1 MRRGGWC
8 CIRDGCI
15 SMSRTDDE
23 HGPLVDLGRER
34 PQVPARAR
42 NLSPIVPRASI
53 AGRALVAVVAIMTF
67 LASITT
73 GAVLLVSASAA
84 EWQSEVASEITV
96 QVRPSAGRDLDR
108 DAAAVT
114 EAMRAQSGILEIR
127 PFTKAESAKLL
138 EPWLG
143 SGLSFDDLPVPR
155 VIVARVQP
163 GASLDLAALRA
174 RVTQVAPSASVDD
187 HRAWIERMRSMS
199 GATVLAGIG
208 ILALVIVA
216 TIISVSFA
224 TRGAMAANRPIVEV
238 LHFVGAG
245 DRYIANRFLRHF
257 LRLGLQ
263 GGVIGGGAAMLGFGF
278 SESIAGWFA
287 GTPVGDQFA
296 ALLGTFSL
304 RPSGYLVLAAQ
315 AVLIAAITAW
325 ASRRTL
331 FATLDDID

>member
-1 MRRGGWC
+1 
-8 CIRDGCI
+8 
-15 SMSRTDDE
+15 
-23 HGPLVDLGRER
+23 GRER

-73 GAVLLVSASAA
+73 GTVLLVSASAA
-84 EWQSEVASEITV
+84 EWQSEVASEITI
-96 QVRPSAGRDLDR
+96 QVRPTPSRDLDR
-108 DAAAVT
+108 DATAV
-114 EAMRAQSGILEIR
+114 ADAVRGQSGILDVR
-127 PFTKAESAKLL
+127 PFSREESAKLL

-143 SGLSFDDLPVPR
+143 SGLSLDDLPVPR
-155 VIVARVQP
+155 VIIARVQP
-163 GASLDLAALRA
+163 GTTLDLAALRG
-174 RVTQVAPSASVDD
+174 RVTQVAPTASVDD
-187 HRAWIERMRSMS
+187 HRAWIERMGAMS
-199 GATVLAGIG
+199 GAPGFAGLG
-208 ILALVIVA
+208 ILALVIIA

-257 LRLGLQ
+257 LRLGLE
-263 GGVIGGGAAMLGFGF
+263 GGLIGGGVAMLAFGF
-278 SESIAGWFA
+278 SESIAGWFS
-287 GTPVGDQFA
+287 GTPVGDQFV

-315 AVLIAAITAW
+315 AGLIAAITAW

>member
-1 MRRGGWC
+1 M
-8 CIRDGCI
+8 
-15 SMSRTDDE
+15 
-23 HGPLVDLGRER
+23 DLGHER

-42 NLSPIVPRASI
+42 NMSPIVPRASI
-53 AGRALVAVVAIMTF
+53 SGRALVAVVAIMTF

-73 GAVLLVSASAA
+73 GTVLLVSASAA
-84 EWQSEVASEITV
+84 EWQSEVASEITIQVRPQAGRDLERDAVAAAEAMRTQPGIV
-96 QVRPSAGRDLDR
+96 QVRP
-108 DAAAVT
+108 
-114 EAMRAQSGILEIR
+114 
-127 PFTKAESAKLL
+127 FTKDESAKLL

-143 SGLSFDDLPVPR
+143 SGLSIEELPVPR
-155 VIVARVQP
+155 VIVARVAP
-163 GASLDLAALRA
+163 GTTLDLATLRS
-174 RVTQVAPSASVDD
+174 RVTLAAPTATVDD
-187 HRAWIERMRSMS
+187 HRAWIERMRSMT
-199 GATVLAGIG
+199 GATVFAGIG

-245 DRYIANRFLRHF
+245 DTYIANRFLRHF
-257 LRLGLQ
+257 LRLGLE
-263 GGVIGGGAAMLGFGF
+263 GGLIGGGAAMLGFGF
-278 SESIAGWFA
+278 SESIASWFS

-304 RPSGYLVLAAQ
+304 PPSGYLVLALQ
-315 AVLIAAITAW
+315 AGLIGAITAW

>member
-1 MRRGGWC
+1 
-8 CIRDGCI
+8 
-15 SMSRTDDE
+15 MSRIDE
-23 HGPLVDLGRER
+23 ERPLVDLGQER
-34 PQVPARAR
+34 PQLPARAR
-42 NLSPIVPRASI
+42 NMSPIVPRASI
-53 AGRALVAVVAIMTF
+53 SGRALVAVVAIMTF

-73 GAVLLVSASAA
+73 GTVLLVSASAA
-84 EWQSEVASEITV
+84 EWQSEVGSEITI
-96 QVRPSAGRDLDR
+96 QVRPQGGRDTER
-108 DAAAVT
+108 DVAAAAD
-114 EAMRAQSGILEIR
+114 AMRAQPGIVEVR
-127 PFTKAESAKLL
+127 PFSREESVKLL

-143 SGLSFDDLPVPR
+143 SGLSLDELPVPR
-155 VIVARVQP
+155 VIVARLQP
-163 GASLDLAALRA
+163 GTTLDLAALRA
-174 RVTQVAPSASVDD
+174 RVTQAAPTASVDD
-187 HRAWIERMRSMS
+187 HRAWIERMRSMT
-199 GATVLAGIG
+199 GATVFAGIG

-245 DRYIANRFLRHF
+245 DRYIADRFFRHF
-257 LRLGLQ
+257 LRLGLE
-263 GGVIGGGAAMLGFGF
+263 GGLIGGGIAMLGFGF
-278 SESIAGWFA
+278 SESIAGWFS

-304 RPSGYLVLAAQ
+304 QPSGYLALAVQ

>member
-1 MRRGGWC
+1 
-8 CIRDGCI
+8 
-15 SMSRTDDE
+15 MSRTGDA
-23 HGPLVDLGRER
+23 HGTLVDLGYDR

-73 GAVLLVSASAA
+73 GAVLLVNASAA
-84 EWQSEVASEITV
+84 EWQSEVASELTI
-96 QVRPSAGRDLDR
+96 QVRPVSGRDLDR
-108 DAAAVT
+108 DAAAVA
-114 EAMRAQSGILEIR
+114 EAMRAQPGIVEIR
-127 PFTKAESAKLL
+127 PFTKDESAKLL

-143 SGLSFDDLPVPR
+143 SGLSLDDLPVPR

-163 GASLDLAALRA
+163 GTVPDLAALRS
-174 RVTQVAPSASVDD
+174 RMTQVAPTASVDD
-187 HRAWIERMRSMS
+187 HRAWIERMRTMT
-199 GATVLAGIG
+199 GATVLAGVG
-208 ILALVIVA
+208 ILALMIIA

-245 DRYIANRFLRHF
+245 DHYIANRFLRHF

-263 GGVIGGGAAMLGFGF
+263 GGVIGGGAAMLAFGF
-278 SESIAGWFA
+278 SESIAGWFS

-304 RPSGYLVLAAQ
+304 RPTGYLALAAQ
-315 AVLIAAITAW
+315 AVLIAAVTAW
-325 ASRRTL
+325 ASRRTV

>member
-1 MRRGGWC
+1 
-8 CIRDGCI
+8 
-15 SMSRTDDE
+15 MSRMDDE
-23 HGPLVDLGRER
+23 HGPLVDLGTER

-42 NLSPIVPRASI
+42 NMSPIVPRASI
-53 AGRALVAVVAIMTF
+53 SGRALVAVVAIMTF

-84 EWQSEVASEITV
+84 EWQSEVASEITM
-96 QVRPSAGRDLDR
+96 QVRPQAGRDLER
-108 DAAAVT
+108 DVIAAA
-114 EAMRAQSGILEIR
+114 EAMRTQPGIVQVK
-127 PFTKAESAKLL
+127 PFTKDESARLL

-143 SGLSFDDLPVPR
+143 SGLSIEQLPVPR

-163 GASLDLAALRA
+163 GTTLDLAGLRS
-174 RVTQVAPSASVDD
+174 RLTQVAPSASVDD
-187 HRAWIERMRSMS
+187 HRAWIERMRSMT

-208 ILALVIVA
+208 ILVLVIAA

-245 DRYIANRFLRHF
+245 DRYIANHFLRHF
-257 LRLGLQ
+257 LRLGLE
-263 GGVIGGGAAMLGFGF
+263 GGLIGGGAAMLGFGF
-278 SESIAGWFA
+278 SESIAAWFS

-304 RPSGYLVLAAQ
+304 PPSGYLALAIQ
-315 AVLIAAITAW
+315 AVAIAAITAW